1 MTKCF
6 RFGEV
11 LFRRGIILEP
21 FFLIYNV
28 YSTNF
33 ILKNTQRLKILQKV
47 SLYNIEKSEANYVC
61 SDFLRQ
67 RSIFCLHSTR
77 VISLISNI
85 GIFRWKFKA
94 DIFFFFKKILR
105 SSTLLLD
112 QFDASKCNASSSL
125 ACPGQFLQT
134 ASHFPL
140 FLLFV
145 SSLNYFVLKKISISI
160 LITYLN
166 FIFDQKCIDFFFRFK
181 HSFWH
186 LGYFFATFKA
196 QKSLTME

>member
-1 MTKCF
+1 MYTL
-6 RFGEV
+6 R
-11 LFRRGIILEP
+11 ILP
-21 FFLIYNV
+21 
-28 YSTNF
+28 
-33 ILKNTQRLKILQKV
+33 LKIHSV
-47 SLYNIEKSEANYVC
+47 WKSFKKSHFTTLKRAKRTTFVLIFC
-61 SDFLRQ
+61 VKDLF
-67 RSIFCLHSTR
+67 FCLHSTR
-77 VISLISNI
+77 VVSLISNI

-125 ACPGQFLQT
+125 ACPGQLLQT

-160 LITYLN
+160 LITYLI
-166 FIFDQKCIDFFFRFK
+166 FIFDQKCIDFFSFQTLILALRLLFR
-181 HSFWH
+181 HI
-186 LGYFFATFKA
+186 
-196 QKSLTME
+196 